1 MADIEHN
8 LHTQHAADTFEA
20 AFMCLLEVVFPRL
33 LSDPPMRSLKG
44 SQTIM
49 NPSLVEVM
57 AVFVPERK
65 REQVNFPDKLLNSDF
80 GTFATYDSKLKSS
93 QLQKI
98 TESFPVEMI
107 ESLFLESKQ
116 TVW

>member
-1 MADIEHN
+1 
-8 LHTQHAADTFEA
+8 
-20 AFMCLLEVVFPRL
+20 MCFLDVVLPSL
-33 LSDPPMRSLKG
+33 LSDPPMRSWKG

-57 AVFVPERK
+57 AVFVPDRK
-65 REQVNFPDKLLNSDF
+65 REQLNFPDKLLNSAF

-98 TESFPVEMI
+98 TESFPVEMM
-107 ESLFLESKQ
+107 ESLFFESKQ

>member
-1 MADIEHN
+1 
-8 LHTQHAADTFEA
+8 
-20 AFMCLLEVVFPRL
+20 MCLFDVVLPSL
-33 LSDPPMRSLKG
+33 LSDPPMRSWKG
-44 SQTIM
+44 SHTIM

-57 AVFVPERK
+57 AVFVPDRK

-98 TESFPVEMI
+98 TESFPVDMI
-107 ESLFLESKQ
+107 DSLFLESKQ
-116 TVW
+116 TVWWVSLHSGSSLVRIGESL